1 MMGECDSVAPE
12 TDVSFRRR
20 AVRHDKAAM
29 VIELARR
36 MAASAEGLT
45 IDEMAR
51 EMRVGR
57 RTAERMRD
65 AVLMLFPQ
73 VDEVSDPPTKRWR
86 IRGGLSAFEQAP
98 TATEMLE
105 LTKAAAGL
113 RGAGEPARAA
123 ALEGLERKL
132 KAAMRSTTLNRMA
145 PDLEALVR
153 AETIAVQAG
162 PRPSADEAMLT
173 AIRGAVL
180 AQQPLG
186 FTYSRPGAEP
196 RRRSVAPCGVMFG
209 RANYLVAADR
219 ETGRI
224 QTFRLDRMS
233 SVAPQEG
240 VAVPP
245 ADFDLNVFASQSF
258 GIYQDEIEN
267 VAIRISPPG
276 ADEARSWRWHPTQTF
291 EDQPDGAVVVR
302 FRASGM
308 RELAWHLF
316 TWGEQ
321 AVILAPE
328 RLKAVM
334 AGELAAAERALQ
346 AARMNKA

>member
-1 MMGECDSVAPE
+1 
-12 TDVSFRRR
+12 
-20 AVRHDKAAM
+20 M
-29 VIELARR
+29 VIDLARR
-36 MAASAEGLT
+36 MAASAEGLSL
-45 IDEMAR
+45 DEIAR
-51 EMRVGR
+51 DMRVGR

-73 VDEVSDPPTKRWR
+73 VDEVSDPPSKRWR

-105 LTKAAAGL
+105 LSKAATAL
-113 RGAGEPARAA
+113 RAAGEPARAT

-173 AIRGAVL
+173 AIRAAVL

-233 SVAPQEG
+233 HVAPQEG
-240 VAVPP
+240 IAVPP
-245 ADFDLNVFASQSF
+245 ADFDLGVFASQSF
-258 GIYQDEIEN
+258 GIYQDEIED
-267 VAIRISPPG
+267 VVLRIAPDG
-276 ADEARSWRWHPTQTF
+276 AAEARGWRWHPTQSF
-291 EDQPDGAVVVR
+291 EDQSDGGVIVR

-321 AVILAPE
+321 VQILAPQ

-334 AGELAAAERALQ
+334 AGELAAAGRALERAS
-346 AARMNKA
+346 A

>member
-1 MMGECDSVAPE
+1 M
-12 TDVSFRRR
+12 
-20 AVRHDKAAM
+20 RHDKAAT

-45 IDEMAR
+45 LDEMAQ

-73 VDEVSDPPTKRWR
+73 VEEVSDPPSKRWR

-105 LTKAAAGL
+105 LSKAALAL
-113 RGAGEPARAA
+113 RAAGEPARAA

-162 PRPSADEAMLT
+162 PRPHADEAMLT

-186 FTYSRPGAEP
+186 FT
-196 RRRSVAPCGVMFG
+196 
-209 RANYLVAADR
+209 
-219 ETGRI
+219 
-224 QTFRLDRMS
+224 
-233 SVAPQEG
+233 
-240 VAVPP
+240 
-245 ADFDLNVFASQSF
+245 
-258 GIYQDEIEN
+258 
-267 VAIRISPPG
+267 
-276 ADEARSWRWHPTQTF
+276 
-291 EDQPDGAVVVR
+291 
-302 FRASGM
+302 
-308 RELAWHLF
+308 
-316 TWGEQ
+316 
-321 AVILAPE
+321 
-328 RLKAVM
+328 
-334 AGELAAAERALQ
+334 
-346 AARMNKA
+346 

>member
-1 MMGECDSVAPE
+1 
-12 TDVSFRRR
+12 
-20 AVRHDKAAM
+20 M

-45 IDEMAR
+45 LDEMAH
-51 EMRVGR
+51 ETGVGR

-65 AVLMLFPQ
+65 AVLMLFPAAE
-73 VDEVSDPPTKRWR
+73 EVSDPPTKRWR

-98 TATEMLE
+98 TATELLE
-105 LTKAAAGL
+105 LTKAAQGL
-113 RGAGEPARAA
+113 RAAGEPGRAA

-132 KAAMRSTTLNRMA
+132 KSAMRSTTLNRLA

-162 PRPSADEAMLT
+162 PRPSADEAMLA
-173 AIRGAVL
+173 AIRAAVL
-180 AQQPLG
+180 AQAPLG
-186 FTYSRPGAEP
+186 FTYSRPGAEA

-219 ETGRI
+219 ESGRV

-233 SVAPQEG
+233 AVEAQDGFAP
-240 VAVPP
+240 PP
-245 ADFDLNVFASQSF
+245 PGFDLGAFASQSF
-258 GIYQDEIEN
+258 GIYQDEIED
-267 VAIRISPPG
+267 VALRIAPEQ
-276 ADEARSWRWHPTQTF
+276 ADEARGWRWHPTQTL
-291 EDQPDGAVVVR
+291 EDQADGSVVVR

-321 AVILAPE
+321 VAILSPQ

-346 AARMNKA
+346 RSQS

>member
-1 MMGECDSVAPE
+1 
-12 TDVSFRRR
+12 
-20 AVRHDKAAM
+20 M
-29 VIELARR
+29 VIDLARH
-36 MAASAEGLT
+36 MAASAEGLNL
-45 IDEMAR
+45 DEMASV
-51 EMRVGR
+51 MRVGR

-65 AVLMLFPQ
+65 AVMMLFPQ
-73 VDEVSDPPTKRWR
+73 VEEVSDPPSKRWR

-105 LTKAAAGL
+105 LTKAATAL
-113 RGAGEPARAA
+113 RAAGEPARAA

-162 PRPSADEAMLT
+162 PRPSADEGMLT
-173 AIRGAVL
+173 AIRAAVL

-233 SVAPQEG
+233 GVEPQEG

-245 ADFDLNVFASQSF
+245 ADFDLNAFASQSF
-258 GIYQDEIEN
+258 GIYQDEIED
-267 VAIRISPPG
+267 VIIRIAAEG
-276 ADEARSWRWHPTQTF
+276 AGEARGWRWHPTQSF
-291 EDQPDGAVVVR
+291 EDQPDGSVVVR

-321 AVILAPE
+321 AAIVAPE

-334 AGELAAAERALQ
+334 AGEVAAAARALERVPKSPQ
-346 AARMNKA
+346 D

>member
-1 MMGECDSVAPE
+1 M
-12 TDVSFRRR
+12 
-20 AVRHDKAAM
+20 RHEKAAT
-29 VIELARR
+29 VLELARR

-45 IDEMAR
+45 LEEMAR
-51 EMRVGR
+51 DMDVGR

-65 AVLMLFPQ
+65 AVIALFPATE
-73 VDEVSDPPTKRWR
+73 EVSDPPQKRWR

-98 TATEMLE
+98 TATVLVE
-105 LTKAAAGL
+105 LARAAQGL
-113 RGAGEPARAA
+113 RASGEAGRAA

-132 KAAMRSTTLNRMA
+132 KSAMRSTTLNRLA

-162 PRPSADEAMLT
+162 PRPGADETMLAT
-173 AIRGAVL
+173 IRGAVL
-180 AQQPLG
+180 AQAPLG
-186 FTYSRPGAEP
+186 FTYSRPGAEA

-219 ETGRI
+219 DSGKV

-233 SVAPQEG
+233 AVEAQPGFAP
-240 VAVPP
+240 PP
-245 ADFDLNVFASQSF
+245 ADFDLSAFASQSF
-258 GIYQDEIEN
+258 GIYQDEIED
-267 VAIRISPPG
+267 VVLSVTPQG
-276 ADEARSWRWHPTQTF
+276 AAEAKGWRWHPTQSL
-291 EDQPDGAVVVR
+291 EDEPDGSVIVR

-316 TWGEQ
+316 TWGDR
-321 AVILAPE
+321 VTIVAPQ

-334 AGELAAAERALQ
+334 AGELAAAQRALEGT
-346 AARMNKA
+346 ATPV

>member
-1 MMGECDSVAPE
+1 M
-12 TDVSFRRR
+12 
-20 AVRHDKAAM
+20 RHDKAAM
-29 VIELARR
+29 VIDLARR

-51 EMRVGR
+51 DMRVAR

-65 AVLMLFPQ
+65 AVFMLFPQ
-73 VDEVSDPPTKRWR
+73 VEEVSDPPSKRWR

-105 LTKAAAGL
+105 LAKAASAL
-113 RGAGEPARAA
+113 RAAGEPARAA
-123 ALEGLERKL
+123 ALEALERKL

-162 PRPSADEAMLT
+162 PRPSADEGLLT

-196 RRRSVAPCGVMFG
+196 RRRTVAPCGVMFG

-245 ADFDLNVFASQSF
+245 ADFDLGVFASQSF
-258 GIYQDEIEN
+258 GIYQDEIED
-267 VAIRISPPG
+267 VVLRIAPEG
-276 ADEARSWRWHPTQTF
+276 AAEAKSWRWHPTQSF
-291 EDQPDGAVVVR
+291 EDQTDGGVIVR

-321 AVILAPE
+321 AMILAPA

-334 AGELAAAERALQ
+334 AGELAAAGRALD
-346 AARMNKA
+346 AARG

>member
-1 MMGECDSVAPE
+1 
-12 TDVSFRRR
+12 
-20 AVRHDKAAM
+20 M
-29 VIELARR
+29 VIDLARR
-36 MAASAEGLT
+36 MAASAEGLSL
-45 IDEMAR
+45 DEIAR
-51 EMRVGR
+51 DMRVGR

-73 VDEVSDPPTKRWR
+73 VDEVSDPPSKRWR

-105 LTKAAAGL
+105 LSKAATAL
-113 RGAGEPARAA
+113 RAAGEPARAT

-173 AIRGAVL
+173 AIRAAVL

-233 SVAPQEG
+233 HVAPQEG
-240 VAVPP
+240 MAVPP

-258 GIYQDEIEN
+258 GIYQDEIED
-267 VAIRISPPG
+267 VVLRIAPEG
-276 ADEARSWRWHPTQTF
+276 AAEARGWRWHPTQSF
-291 EDQPDGAVVVR
+291 ENQPDGGVIVR

-321 AVILAPE
+321 VQILAPQ

-334 AGELAAAERALQ
+334 AGELAAAGRALERAS
-346 AARMNKA
+346 A

>member
-1 MMGECDSVAPE
+1 
-12 TDVSFRRR
+12 
-20 AVRHDKAAM
+20 
-29 VIELARR
+29 
-36 MAASAEGLT
+36 
-45 IDEMAR
+45 
-51 EMRVGR
+51 
-57 RTAERMRD
+57 MRD

-105 LTKAAAGL
+105 LTKAAAAL
-113 RGAGEPARAA
+113 NAAGEPARAA
-123 ALEGLERKL
+123 ALEGLERKI

-233 SVAPQEG
+233 HVAPQEG
-240 VAVPP
+240 VAAPP
-245 ADFDLNVFASQSF
+245 PDFDLSVFASQSF
-258 GIYQDEIEN
+258 GIYQDEIED
-267 VAIRISPPG
+267 VVLRISPQG
-276 ADEARSWRWHPTQTF
+276 AAEARGWRWHPTQSF
-291 EDQPDGAVVVR
+291 EDQPDGSVIVR

-334 AGELAAAERALQ
+334 AGELDAARRALD
-346 AARMNKA
+346 AAGR

>member
-1 MMGECDSVAPE
+1 M
-12 TDVSFRRR
+12 
-20 AVRHDKAAM
+20 RHDKAAM
-29 VIELARR
+29 VIDLARR

-45 IDEMAR
+45 LDEMAR
-51 EMRVGR
+51 DMRVGR

-73 VDEVSDPPTKRWR
+73 AEEVSDPPTKRWR

-105 LTKAAAGL
+105 LAKAAAGL
-113 RGAGEPARAA
+113 RAAGEPARAV
-123 ALEGLERKL
+123 ALEALERKL
-132 KAAMRSTTLNRMA
+132 KAAMRSTTLNRIA

-233 SVAPQEG
+233 HVAPQDG
-240 VAVPP
+240 LAVPP
-245 ADFDLNVFASQSF
+245 ADFDLAAFASQSF
-258 GIYQDEIEN
+258 GIYQDEIED
-267 VAIRISPPG
+267 VVLRISPEG
-276 ADEARSWRWHPTQTF
+276 AAEARGWRWHPTQSF
-291 EDQPDGAVVVR
+291 EDQPDGSVIVR

-321 AVILAPE
+321 ASILAPG

-334 AGELAAAERALQ
+334 AEELAAAGRALDR
-346 AARMNKA
+346 ASA